1 MVTTIQTEID
11 DATRLETETV
21 LQDLGITLSDA
32 IAMLMRH
39 IATEKTLPFPVDA
52 DENADFDCPLCPI
65 TPGPRTLAAIAEA
78 ERGGLPSFDSVEEL
92 MAWLDDE
99 DD

>member
-39 IATEKTLPFPVDA
+39 IAAEKSLPFPTDA
-52 DENADFDCPLCPI
+52 DADFDCPLCPI

-78 ERGGLPSFDSVEEL
+78 ERGGLPSFDTIEDL
-92 MAWLDDE
+92 MAWLDE